1 MKKSL
6 PECRILFDVGG
17 TFLKSSLGIRGAG
30 PVEGTFASVPMPSDG
45 SAADIIGAIRESISI
60 QTANAANLGMRVS
73 DLAADVPGPF
83 DYSSGRFLMK
93 HKFASVYG
101 MSFEDFLGSDIPM
114 TFMHDVNC
122 ALLGHIVSDPALRT
136 GNVALVTLG
145 TGLGFSYASGGKIAK
160 NADGGPSESLW
171 DQPYKGGIL
180 EDFVSR
186 RGIIAAYGSAEEIDV
201 KEISERA
208 REGDKAAQAAFEAAG
223 RSFAEGAAPLLKRLG
238 IGKLVFAG
246 QISRSLDLIR
256 PGIGD
261 SLQCEISVS
270 PDIQGAVFMGLSF
283 I

>member
-17 TFLKSSLGIRGAG
+17 TFLKSSLGIRGMG
-30 PVEGTFASVPMPSDG
+30 PIEDTFASVPMPSAG
-45 SAADIIGAIRESISI
+45 SAAEIIDSIRESLRI
-60 QTANAANLGMRVS
+60 QTENAARLGMKVT

-83 DYSSGRFLMK
+83 DYASGRFLMK
-93 HKFASVYG
+93 HKFATVYG
-101 MSFEDFLGSDIPM
+101 MSFYDILGDDLQM

-122 ALLGHIVSDPALRT
+122 ALLGHIVSDPALRI

-145 TGLGFSYASGGKIAK
+145 TGLGFAYATGGKIAK
-160 NADGGPSESLW
+160 TPEGAPAESLW
-171 DQPYKGGIL
+171 NQPYRDGIL

-186 RGIIAAYGSAEEIDV
+186 RGIIAAYGGSEGIDV

-208 REGDKAAQAAFEAAG
+208 RKGDTAASAAFESAG
-223 RSFAEGAAPLLKRLG
+223 KCFAEGAAPLLKKLG
-238 IGKLVFAG
+238 IGHLVFAG
-246 QISRSLDLIR
+246 QISRSFDLIR

-261 SLQCEISVS
+261 ALQCEISVS
-270 PDIQGAVFMGLSF
+270 PDIQGAVFKGLAF

>member
-17 TFLKSSLGIRGAG
+17 TFLKSSLGIRGIG
-30 PVEGTFASVPMPSDG
+30 PIEDTFASVPMPSAG
-45 SAADIIGAIRESISI
+45 SAAEIVDSIRESVRI
-60 QTANAANLGMRVS
+60 QTENAAKLGMKVT

-93 HKFASVYG
+93 HKFAAVYG
-101 MSFEDFLGSDIPM
+101 MSFYDILGEDLPM

-122 ALLGHIVSDPALRT
+122 ALLGHIVSDPSLRT

-145 TGLGFSYASGGKIAK
+145 TGLGFSYANGGKIAK
-160 NADGGPSESLW
+160 NADGGPAESLW
-171 DQPYKGGIL
+171 NQPYRDGIL
-180 EDFVSR
+180 EDAVSR
-186 RGIIAAYGSAEEIDV
+186 RGIIAAYGGSEGIDV

-208 REGDKAAQAAFEAAG
+208 RKGDTAARAAFESAG
-223 RSFAEGAAPLLKRLG
+223 KSFAEGAAPLLKRLE
-238 IGKLVFAG
+238 IGHLVFAG
-246 QISRSLDLIR
+246 QISRSFDLIR

-261 SLQCEISVS
+261 ALQCAISVS
-270 PDIQGAVFMGLSF
+270 PDIQGAVFKGLAF